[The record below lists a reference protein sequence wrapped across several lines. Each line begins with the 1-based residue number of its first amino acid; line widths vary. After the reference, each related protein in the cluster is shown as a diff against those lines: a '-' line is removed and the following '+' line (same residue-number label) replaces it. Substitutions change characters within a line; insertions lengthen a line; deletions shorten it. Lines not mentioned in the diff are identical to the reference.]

1 MFDFYLTPG
10 FPLVHIKHTYTRTLD
25 DSTFDTVFQSVTG
38 DTLILRVHWP
48 PTASGMIVRPPA
60 MTLAGVEARH
70 PWIDSRMRITGYD
83 PIQTSDAW
91 IDANIHLGVAVHTV
105 IQHLQLNPPTVVRF
119 VDSGLSAIQTKKPP
133 QPPSSQQSSTGNGP
147 PPPAYHDSMVTKKL
161 VSGASSRPAHSTVA
175 NAALQNID
183 WPAIPPQFKELDTLS
198 RERLEELIQNELE
211 FRTFTNQLDTIQQYS
226 EIQRRQLD
234 KNVSTAKS
242 NLQYES
248 EIQQL
253 HSSITKLH
261 AELQEKVAAFQ
272 ELEQQQDKILQPPP
286 VSKIVRELTKAK
298 KEAYVQSEQ
307 IAEQWLQQQQQQS
320 SSSLSSSFNEENG
333 TGNSIPTFIEA
344 FKAVRKLQHVRAA
357 KLELIQQGQTNGTS
371 TFYSL

>member
-1 MFDFYLTPG
+1 MLTN
-10 FPLVHIKHTYTRTLD
+10 VD

-105 IQHLQLNPPTVVRF
+105 IQHLQLNPPTIIRF
-119 VDSGLSAIQTKKPP
+119 VDPGLSAIQAKKQSQAAATPP
-133 QPPSSQQSSTGNGP
+133 P
-147 PPPAYHDSMVTKKL
+147 PPPAYHDSMVAKKP
-161 VSGASSRPAHSTVA
+161 VQGASARASHSHTTVA
-175 NAALQNID
+175 NAAVQNIE
-183 WPAIPPQFKELDTLS
+183 WPIIPPQFKELDSLS

-211 FRTFTNQLDTIQQYS
+211 FRTFTNQLDIMQQYNVIQQ
-226 EIQRRQLD
+226 QQLN
-234 KNVSTAKS
+234 KNVTVAKS

-253 HSSITKLH
+253 HDNITKLH
-261 AELQEKVAAFQ
+261 AELQSKVKAFQ

-286 VSKIVRELTKAK
+286 ISQIVRELTKAK
-298 KEAYVQSEQ
+298 KEAYAQSEQ
-307 IAEQWLQQQQQQS
+307 IAEQWLRQQHEVS
-320 SSSLSSSFNEENG
+320 SSSINTGENG
-333 TGNSIPTFIEA
+333 SGNSISTFIET
-344 FKAVRKLQHVRAA
+344 FTTVRKLQHVRAA
-357 KLELIQQGQTNGTS
+357 KLELVQRQPQLPPSNGKS
-371 TFYSL
+371 GLFSL